1 MDLSKLNNLTIIKK
15 NKDPLV
21 NQSIASNVEAKN
33 PNNLNEK
40 IEINDKKDILFNLY
54 KKFRNGK
61 LSKSNLN
68 EKLQN
73 NEPKL
78 IENISNEVRTEII
91 LVLSQTLKWLLQIKL
106 LLSTGK
112 NVDNLNLETFN
123 EFEELGKNKKIISD
137 ILSLTEDD
145 TNVDLIALNPKEF
158 SLKIKSL
165 LKVFTNDDIINP
177 KYKTDK
183 IINYLHNE
191 RPMFL
196 NEIATLFDL
205 YSKYYK
211 TLSKELL
218 TNLSDGNFNIKFQKI
233 KNIQPRFNMINKHI
247 LLSNLSTKINFNL
260 DLKKIGA
267 LPENPQEA
275 SKILGISASQF
286 GLKKRLDN
294 LNEWLTN
301 GIIMIQ
307 VSINRIYALKPLSSV
322 AVDGSIKVGLKA
334 HAASAAN
341 KIYDLWLVLEDIAAF
356 LDSLKGLIDGSAFLT
371 GVPSEDMLEIL
382 EINY

>member
-1 MDLSKLNNLTIIKK
+1 
-15 NKDPLV
+15 
-21 NQSIASNVEAKN
+21 
-33 PNNLNEK
+33 
-40 IEINDKKDILFNLY
+40 
-54 KKFRNGK
+54 
-61 LSKSNLN
+61 
-68 EKLQN
+68 
-73 NEPKL
+73 
-78 IENISNEVRTEII
+78 
-91 LVLSQTLKWLLQIKL
+91 
-106 LLSTGK
+106 
-112 NVDNLNLETFN
+112 
-123 EFEELGKNKKIISD
+123 
-137 ILSLTEDD
+137 
-145 TNVDLIALNPKEF
+145 
-158 SLKIKSL
+158 
-165 LKVFTNDDIINP
+165 
-177 KYKTDK
+177 
-183 IINYLHNE
+183 
-191 RPMFL
+191 MFL